1 MPLCEVIKV
10 KKLVISLFA
19 AAVSILCGCSGINTE
34 TAVINEINTVQFI
47 SAAPN
52 SDDYPYTVKDAKNL
66 QDYLLNR
73 PVTDNLTDKPYD
85 MNNDGVWNVFDL
97 CMLKHK
103 LLSPAQN
110 DNDTVVVYFSRT
122 NNTEKIAN
130 YIIDITGAEK
140 YEIEAEIPYTD
151 EDIDYTNSSCR
162 ANQEQNDKSC
172 RPEIA
177 EPMESIDR
185 YEVIY
190 LGYPI
195 WWGEEPRIIDTF
207 LEIYD
212 FSDKT
217 VIPFC
222 TSASSGIATSERNIK
237 NLVPIGN
244 LLEGKRFSASASK
257 SEVEEWINGLN
268 IMKNPVEEK
277 LYLTINGTKISATF
291 EDNSSA
297 QALKEKLAEDDIII
311 DAHDY
316 GNFEKVGDLGFSL
329 PRNDTQITTTPGDLI
344 LYQGN
349 QFTIYYDE
357 NSWNFTKLGHVENM
371 TQEELKSLLGDG
383 DVQIILSL
391 K

>member
-1 MPLCEVIKV
+1 M
-10 KKLVISLFA
+10 KKKIISLFA
-19 AAVSILCGCSGINTE
+19 TLMVICCVCSGFTVSSSTSEE
-34 TAVINEINTVQFI
+34 TNRTIYTVQ
-47 SAAPN
+47 
-52 SDDYPYTVKDAKNL
+52 DVVNL
-66 QDYLLNR
+66 QNFLLNR
-73 PVTDNLTDKPYD
+73 SAKENLQDKPYD

-97 CMLKHK
+97 CMMKHE
-103 LLSPAQN
+103 LLIPAQN

-130 YIIDITGAEK
+130 YIINITGAEK

-162 ANQEQNDKSC
+162 ANKEQNDKSC

-177 EPMESIDR
+177 EPMESIDS

-207 LEIYD
+207 LESYD

-217 VIPFC
+217 IIPFC
-222 TSASSGIATSERNIK
+222 TSASSGIATSEKNIR

-244 LLEGKRFSASASK
+244 LLEGKRFSASASE
-257 SEVEEWINGLN
+257 SEVEEWINELN
-268 IMKNPVEEK
+268 IMKKPMEEK

-297 QALKEKLAEDDIII
+297 QALKEKLAEGDIVI
-311 DAHDY
+311 DAQDY
-316 GNFEKVGDLGFSL
+316 GSFEKAGDLGFLL

-357 NSWNFTKLGHVENM
+357 NSWNFTKLGHVDNI
-371 TQEELKSLLGDG
+371 TQSELKSLLGDG

>member
-1 MPLCEVIKV
+1 MKKRVITLFTV
-10 KKLVISLFA
+10 VI
-19 AAVSILCGCSGINTE
+19 SILCGCSGINTE
-34 TAVINEINTVQFI
+34 TAVLNEKSTVQAI
-47 SAAPN
+47 SVTTKSN
-52 SDDYPYTVKDAKNL
+52 DYTYTVKDVKNL
-66 QDYLLNR
+66 QDFLLNR
-73 PVTDNLTDKPYD
+73 AVTDNMQDKPYD
-85 MNNDGVWNVFDL
+85 MDNNGVWNVFDL
-97 CMLKHK
+97 CMLKHEM
-103 LLSPAQN
+103 LTPAQN

-130 YIIDITGAEK
+130 YIINITGAKK

-172 RPEIA
+172 RAEIA
-177 EPMESIDR
+177 EPMESIDS

-207 LEIYD
+207 LESYD

-222 TSASSGIATSERNIK
+222 TSGSTNIATSEKNIK

-244 LLEGKRFSASASK
+244 LLEGKRFSASAKK
-257 SEVEEWINGLN
+257 SEVEEWINELN

-297 QALKEKLAEDDIII
+297 QALKEKLAESDVVVV
-311 DAHDY
+311 AHDY
-316 GNFEKVGDLGFSL
+316 GSFEKVGDLGFSL

-357 NSWNFTKLGHVENM
+357 NSWNFTKLGHVDNM
-371 TQEELKSLLGDG
+371 TQEELKRLLGDG
-383 DVQIILSL
+383 DVTITLSL

>member
-1 MPLCEVIKV
+1 M
-10 KKLVISLFA
+10 KKLVITLFT
-19 AAVSILCGCSGINTE
+19 AAVSMLCGCSGINNETE
-34 TAVINEINTVQFI
+34 IFKEINTVQLI
-47 SAAPN
+47 SAVPN
-52 SDDYPYTVKDAKNL
+52 NNDYSYTVKDAINL

-73 PVTDNLTDKPYD
+73 PATDSLKDKPYD
-85 MNNDGVWNVFDL
+85 MNNDGTWNILDL
-97 CMLKHK
+97 CIMKHEMLI
-103 LLSPAQN
+103 PAQN

-140 YEIEAEIPYTD
+140 YEIEAAVPYSD
-151 EDIDYTNSSCR
+151 ADIEYTNSSCR
-162 ANQEQNDKSC
+162 ANKEQSDKSC

-177 EPMESIDR
+177 EPMESIDS

-190 LGYPI
+190 LGFPI

-207 LEIYD
+207 LESYD

-222 TSASSGIATSERNIK
+222 TSGSSGIATSEKNIR

-244 LLEGKRFSASASK
+244 LLEGKRFSASASE
-257 SEVEEWINGLN
+257 SEVEEWINELN

-297 QALKEKLAEDDIII
+297 QALKEKLAEGDIII

-357 NSWNFTKLGHVENM
+357 NSWNFTKLGHVDNM
-371 TQEELKSLLGDG
+371 TQEELKRLLGDG
-383 DVQIILSL
+383 DVTITLSL

>member
-1 MPLCEVIKV
+1 MKKRVIT
-10 KKLVISLFA
+10 LFT
-19 AAVSILCGCSGINTE
+19 VVLSILCGCSGINTE
-34 TAVINEINTVQFI
+34 TAVLNEKSTVQAI
-47 SAAPN
+47 SVTTKSN
-52 SDDYPYTVKDAKNL
+52 DYTYTDNDVKNL
-66 QDYLLNR
+66 QNFLLNR
-73 PVTDNLTDKPYD
+73 YVTDNLQDKPYD

-97 CMLKHK
+97 CMLKHEM
-103 LLSPAQN
+103 LTPAQN
-110 DNDTVVVYFSRT
+110 DIDTVVVYFSRT

-130 YIIDITGAEK
+130 YIINITGAKK

-177 EPMESIDR
+177 EPMESINS

-207 LEIYD
+207 LESYD

-222 TSASSGIATSERNIK
+222 TSGSTNIATSEKNIK

-244 LLEGKRFSASASK
+244 LLEGKRFSASAKK
-257 SEVEEWINGLN
+257 SEVEEWINELN

-297 QALKEKLAEDDIII
+297 QALKEKLAESDVVV

-316 GNFEKVGDLGFSL
+316 GSFEKVGDLGFSL

-357 NSWNFTKLGHVENM
+357 NSWNFTKLGHVDNM
-371 TQEELKSLLGDG
+371 TQEELKKLLGDG
-383 DVQIILSL
+383 DVTITLSL

>member
-1 MPLCEVIKV
+1 MKKRVIT
-10 KKLVISLFA
+10 LFT
-19 AAVSILCGCSGINTE
+19 VVLSILCGCSGINTE
-34 TAVINEINTVQFI
+34 TAVLNEKSTVQAI
-47 SAAPN
+47 SVTTKSN
-52 SDDYPYTVKDAKNL
+52 DYTYTDNDVKNL
-66 QDYLLNR
+66 QNFLLNR
-73 PVTDNLTDKPYD
+73 YVTDNLQDKPYD

-97 CMLKHK
+97 CMLKHEM
-103 LLSPAQN
+103 LTPAQN
-110 DNDTVVVYFSRT
+110 DIDTVVVYFSRT

-140 YEIEAEIPYTD
+140 FEIEAEIPYTD

-177 EPMESIDR
+177 EPMESIDS

-207 LEIYD
+207 LESYD

-222 TSASSGIATSERNIK
+222 TSGSSGIATSEKNIR

-244 LLEGKRFSASASK
+244 LLEGKRFSASASE
-257 SEVEEWINGLN
+257 SEVEEWINELN

-297 QALKEKLAEDDIII
+297 QALKEKLAESDVVV

-316 GNFEKVGDLGFSL
+316 GSFEKVGDLGFSL

-357 NSWNFTKLGHVENM
+357 NSWNFTKLGHVDNM
-371 TQEELKSLLGDG
+371 TQEELKKLLGDG
-383 DVQIILSL
+383 DVTITLSL

>member
-1 MPLCEVIKV
+1 MKKRVIT
-10 KKLVISLFA
+10 LFT
-19 AAVSILCGCSGINTE
+19 VVVGILCGCSEIDTE
-34 TAVINEINTVQFI
+34 TAVLNEKSTVQAI
-47 SAAPN
+47 SVTTN
-52 SDDYPYTVKDAKNL
+52 SNDYTYTVKDVKNL
-66 QDYLLNR
+66 LDFLLNR
-73 PVTDNLTDKPYD
+73 PVSDNLKDKPYD
-85 MNNDGVWNVFDL
+85 MDNNGVWNVFDL
-97 CMLKHK
+97 CMMKHE
-103 LLSPAQN
+103 LLTPSQN
-110 DNDTVVVYFSRT
+110 DNETVVVYFSRT

-151 EDIDYTNSSCR
+151 EDVDYTNSSCR

-177 EPMESIDR
+177 EPMESINS

-207 LEIYD
+207 LESYD
-212 FSDKT
+212 FSDIT

-222 TSASSGIATSERNIK
+222 SSGSSDIATSEKNIR

-244 LLEGKRFSASASK
+244 LLEGKRFSASATK
-257 SEVEEWINGLN
+257 SEVEEWINELKV
-268 IMKNPVEEK
+268 MKNPVEEK

-297 QALKEKLAEDDIII
+297 QALKEKLAESDVVV

-316 GNFEKVGDLGFSL
+316 GSFEKVGDLGFSL

-357 NSWNFTKLGHVENM
+357 NSWNFTKLGHVDNM
-371 TQEELKSLLGDG
+371 TQEELKKLLGDE
-383 DVQIILSL
+383 DVTITLSL

>member
-1 MPLCEVIKV
+1 M
-10 KKLVISLFA
+10 KKRIITLLTVV
-19 AAVSILCGCSGINTE
+19 VSILCGCSGINTE
-34 TAVINEINTVQFI
+34 TAVLNEKSTVQAI
-47 SAAPN
+47 SVTTSSN
-52 SDDYPYTVKDAKNL
+52 DYNYTVKDVKNL
-66 QDYLLNR
+66 QDFLLNR
-73 PVTDNLTDKPYD
+73 PVSDNLKDKPYD

-140 YEIEAEIPYTD
+140 YEIEAAVPYSD
-151 EDIDYTNSSCR
+151 ADIEYTNSSCR
-162 ANQEQNDKSC
+162 ANKEQNDKSC

-244 LLEGKRFSASASK
+244 LLEGKRFSANATE
-257 SEVEEWINGLN
+257 SEVEEWIDGLN

-277 LYLTINGTKISATF
+277 LYLTINGTKISDTF

-297 QALKEKLAEDDIII
+297 QALKEKLAEGDIII

-357 NSWNFTKLGHVENM
+357 NSWNFTKLGHVDNM

>member
-1 MPLCEVIKV
+1 MKKRVIT
-10 KKLVISLFA
+10 LFT
-19 AAVSILCGCSGINTE
+19 VVVGILCGCSGINTE
-34 TAVINEINTVQFI
+34 TAVLNEKSTVQAI
-47 SAAPN
+47 SVTTSSN
-52 SDDYPYTVKDAKNL
+52 DYTYTVKDVKNM
-66 QDYLLNR
+66 QDFLLNR
-73 PVTDNLTDKPYD
+73 PVSDNLKDKPYD

-140 YEIEAEIPYTD
+140 YEIEAAVPYSD
-151 EDIDYTNSSCR
+151 ADIEYTNSSCR
-162 ANQEQNDKSC
+162 ANQEQNDKSY

-237 NLVPIGN
+237 NHVPIGN

-297 QALKEKLAEDDIII
+297 QALKEKLAEGDIII

-357 NSWNFTKLGHVENM
+357 NSWNFTKLGHVDNM
-371 TQEELKSLLGDG
+371 TQEEIKKLLGDG
-383 DVQIILSL
+383 DVTITLSL
-391 K
+391 I

>member
-1 MPLCEVIKV
+1 MKKRVIT
-10 KKLVISLFA
+10 LFT
-19 AAVSILCGCSGINTE
+19 VVVGILCGCSEIDTE
-34 TAVINEINTVQFI
+34 TAVLNEKSTVQAI
-47 SAAPN
+47 SVTTN
-52 SDDYPYTVKDAKNL
+52 SNDYTYTVKDVKNL
-66 QDYLLNR
+66 LDFLLNR
-73 PVTDNLTDKPYD
+73 PVSDNLKDKPYD
-85 MNNDGVWNVFDL
+85 MDNNGVWNVFDL
-97 CMLKHK
+97 CMMKHE
-103 LLSPAQN
+103 LLTPSQN
-110 DNDTVVVYFSRT
+110 DNETVVVYFSRT

-151 EDIDYTNSSCR
+151 EDVDYTNSSCR

-177 EPMESIDR
+177 EPMESINS

-207 LEIYD
+207 LESYD
-212 FSDKT
+212 FSDIT

-222 TSASSGIATSERNIK
+222 SSGSSDIATSEKNIR

-244 LLEGKRFSASASK
+244 LLEGKRFSASATK
-257 SEVEEWINGLN
+257 SEVEEWINELN
-268 IMKNPVEEK
+268 VMKNPVEEK

-297 QALKEKLAEDDIII
+297 QALKEKLAESDVVV

-316 GNFEKVGDLGFSL
+316 GSFEKVGDLGFSL

-357 NSWNFTKLGHVENM
+357 NSWNFTKLGHVDNM
-371 TQEELKSLLGDG
+371 TQEELKKLLGDE
-383 DVQIILSL
+383 DVTITLSL